1 METKEIK
8 ELIELLQGTDYRYI
22 VIKNEGTS
30 ILLSKD
36 KTNEISEPVV
46 VAAPV
51 LATPATPV
59 NVVASIETS
68 KEVVKEQTVEKTTE
82 QVQVA
87 LNDADCFVI
96 KSPIVGTYYSASS
109 PDNPP
114 FVKKGDK
121 VKKGD
126 VLCIIEAMKLMN
138 DIDSDVDGEIVEV
151 FLSNEAVVEYGQPLF
166 KVKIK

>member
-22 VIKNEGTS
+22 EIKNEGTS

-36 KTNEISEPVV
+36 QERAAATQSVPTAQPIAAGSIVMTTETAKEI
-46 VAAPV
+46 
-51 LATPATPV
+51 
-59 NVVASIETS
+59 
-68 KEVVKEQTVEKTTE
+68 VKEQVTEHVKE

-87 LNDADCFVI
+87 IHDADCFVV
-96 KSPIVGTYYSASS
+96 KSPIVGTYYSSS
-109 PDNPP
+109 GPEAATNK
-114 FVKKGDK
+114 KKGDK

-138 DIDSDVDGEIVEV
+138 EIDCDVDGEIIEI
-151 FLSNEAVVEYGQPLF
+151 LLGNEAVVEYGQPLF
-166 KVKIK
+166 KLKTK

>member
-36 KTNEISEPVV
+36 KTNEVSEQVPV
-46 VAAPV
+46 AQPC
-51 LATPATPV
+51 TPAVGVTT
-59 NVVASIETS
+59 ITETA
-68 KEVVKEQTVEKTTE
+68 KEVVKEQVIEHTTE

-87 LNDADCFVI
+87 VNDDCFVI
-96 KSPIVGTYYSASS
+96 KSPIVGTYYSASG
-109 PDNPP
+109 PDVAP
-114 FVKKGDK
+114 FVKKGDQ

-126 VLCIIEAMKLMN
+126 ILCIIEAMKLMN
-138 DIDSDVDGEIVEV
+138 EIDCDVDGEVVEV
-151 FLSNEAVVEYGQPLF
+151 LLCNEAVVEYGQPMF
-166 KVKIK
+166 KVRTK